1 MEKRIEAMRQRMVE
15 AGYEPWEADEAAQE
29 ALEAAAR
36 VRENTLS
43 MATTGAFAEPDPP
56 VLREA
61 APAPAGRT
69 DPAARAPGAYR
80 DLLEREAVDCFDF
93 GDLDAG
99 AAAQA
104 ALDALPEELECA
116 TCHRGEGPVAEKGL
130 AMRFAQGDAEV
141 SLLCFPGP
149 EGPAWSGGVAGPCG
163 GRPGKLGPNEAR
175 ALAERHGLDGLAR
188 FAARLRSGV
197 HRRAEGRAAP
207 LARGAGREGAG
218 GSHEGPLSRTGPRQ
232 EEGDDMEVEGAK
244 TTKGPQQGAPAAT
257 GDFAYLTVPRAMART
272 ALAHAMADD
281 DLAAD
286 RFGDRMRESA
296 REQAHRMAEEAR
308 TMRQPTAL
316 REEGQGALAASHALP
331 NGGRG
336 TREASPRGR

>member
-104 ALDALPEELECA
+104 ALDALPEDLECA
-116 TCHRGEGPVAEKGL
+116 TCHRGEGPVAEEGL
-130 AMRFAQGDAEV
+130 AIRFAQGDAEV

-163 GRPGKLGPNEAR
+163 GRPGKLGPDEAR

-188 FAARLRSGV
+188 FAARLRDGPAT
-197 HRRAEGRAAP
+197 RLGAECIDAQRAA
-207 LARGAGREGAG
+207 RR
-218 GSHEGPLSRTGPRQ
+218 LS
-232 EEGDDMEVEGAK
+232 
-244 TTKGPQQGAPAAT
+244 
-257 GDFAYLTVPRAMART
+257 
-272 ALAHAMADD
+272 
-281 DLAAD
+281 
-286 RFGDRMRESA
+286 
-296 REQAHRMAEEAR
+296 
-308 TMRQPTAL
+308 

>member
-43 MATTGAFAEPDPP
+43 MATMGAFAEPDPP

-116 TCHRGEGPVAEKGL
+116 TCHRGEGPVAEEGL
-130 AMRFAQGDAEV
+130 AMRFVQGDAEV
-141 SLLCFPGP
+141 SLFCFPGP

-163 GRPGKLGPNEAR
+163 GRPGKLGPDEAR

-188 FAARLRSGV
+188 FAARLRDGPAT
-197 HRRAEGRAAP
+197 RLGAECI
-207 LARGAGREGAG
+207 RG
-218 GSHEGPLSRTGPRQ
+218 
-232 EEGDDMEVEGAK
+232 
-244 TTKGPQQGAPAAT
+244 
-257 GDFAYLTVPRAMART
+257 
-272 ALAHAMADD
+272 
-281 DLAAD
+281 AAD

-296 REQAHRMAEEAR
+296 REQAHRMAEETR

>member
-43 MATTGAFAEPDPP
+43 MATMGAFAEPDPP

-116 TCHRGEGPVAEKGL
+116 TCHRGEGPVAEEGL
-130 AMRFAQGDAEV
+130 AMRFVQGDAEV
-141 SLLCFPGP
+141 SLFCFPGP

-163 GRPGKLGPNEAR
+163 TAGQARPGRGPR
-175 ALAERHGLDGLAR
+175 
-188 FAARLRSGV
+188 
-197 HRRAEGRAAP
+197 
-207 LARGAGREGAG
+207 ARGAARAGRPVPGLG
-218 GSHEGPLSRTGPRQ
+218 GKHLLGGP
-232 EEGDDMEVEGAK
+232 
-244 TTKGPQQGAPAAT
+244 
-257 GDFAYLTVPRAMART
+257 
-272 ALAHAMADD
+272 
-281 DLAAD
+281 
-286 RFGDRMRESA
+286 
-296 REQAHRMAEEAR
+296 AHRG
-308 TMRQPTAL
+308 
-316 REEGQGALAASHALP
+316 GQ
-331 NGGRG
+331 
-336 TREASPRGR
+336 